1 MAQWTRHT
9 AVGISLGIAAFLLSP
24 TTHAFTKC
32 EGGSPKTPVDV
43 RACAAAAESPDAL
56 RQFVARTR
64 MIYALYIWDYAT
76 ESDGSKAAVIETREP
91 RASVAS
97 REAGSTPTKR

>member
-9 AVGISLGIAAFLLSP
+9 AVGISLGIAALLLSP

-43 RACAAAAESPDAL
+43 RACAAEAESPDAL
-56 RQFVARTR
+56 RQLVARTR
-64 MIYALYIWDYAT
+64 AIYALYICDYAT
-76 ESDGSKAAVIETREP
+76 EGDMSTAAVIETLEP
-91 RASVAS
+91 RTSVA
-97 REAGSTPTKR
+97 RHEAGSTLTK